1 MQLYRTSP
9 FHIKHLILE
18 RIDQQGNAAIPGT
31 WVGLGPPQV
40 PSGVPGGPGISTA
53 ARVALVLGLVTCP
66 GVVWV
71 VSVAL
76 LGPKMAQRRP
86 FRTDGPTA
94 PAVGAGCLNLL
105 DTPP

>member
-1 MQLYRTSP
+1 MGFVSELTDEGTR
-9 FHIKHLILE
+9 
-18 RIDQQGNAAIPGT
+18 AVMGT
-31 WVGLGPPQV
+31 WVGSGPPNV
-40 PSGVPGGPGISTA
+40 PSGVPGGPGISAA
-53 ARVALVLGLVTCP
+53 ARGALVLGLVACP